1 MRLADATKSL
11 EGRLDENDKP
21 IPATEEE
28 IYNRSMMFMRIRD
41 RMLGKPEPP
50 APEPPPPPPPPP
62 EERLKQS
69 IARLHPEQQAQLKE
83 EKDRIIERL
92 TWAKNSGAHIEY
104 ARAKEE
110 LKALLESVVNP
121 PRGVPPPMEQ

>member
-1 MRLADATKSL
+1 M
-11 EGRLDENDKP
+11 
-21 IPATEEE
+21 
-28 IYNRSMMFMRIRD
+28 
-41 RMLGKPEPP
+41 GKPEPP
-50 APEPPPPPPPPP
+50 PPEPPPPPPPRTP
-62 EERLKQS
+62 EERQEQLKQS

-92 TWAKNSGAHIEY
+92 TWAKNSGAHIEF